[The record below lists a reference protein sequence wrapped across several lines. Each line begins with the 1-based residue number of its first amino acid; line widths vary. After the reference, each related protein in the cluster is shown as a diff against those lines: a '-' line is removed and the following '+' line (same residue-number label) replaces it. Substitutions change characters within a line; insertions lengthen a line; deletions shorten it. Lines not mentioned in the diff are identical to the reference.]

1 MHYSLC
7 DMFSDLTQNS
17 VEAGAKRIAVRLIQD
32 EASIFFSVE
41 DDGRGM
47 TREQLE
53 RAADPFYTDGVKHP
67 GRRVGLGIPF
77 LIQTADETG
86 GFWKVETR
94 ALGSQAAAIS
104 SGVQIEEGLRRSAK
118 NGEETGAFLACR
130 LDARNIDLPPLGS
143 VAGFLGQCLSLEGDF
158 EMTVERKAPWTEYSL
173 KRTEIIEALG
183 LEGDCGF
190 ADASALNLLGAYLES
205 LETEDVENANG

>member
-1 MHYSLC
+1 MHSSLC

-17 VEAGAKRIAVRLIQD
+17 AEAGAKRIAVRLIQD

-47 TREQLE
+47 ARDELQ

-86 GFWKVETR
+86 GFWKIEAR

-104 SGVQIEEGLRRSAK
+104 SGSQIGEGLRPAAK
-118 NGEETGAFLACR
+118 GGEETGTFLACL
-130 LDARNIDLPPLGS
+130 LDLRNIDLPPLGN
-143 VAGFLGQCLSLEGDF
+143 VAGFLGQCLSLEGGF

-173 KRTEIIEALG
+173 RRSEIIEALG
-183 LEGDCGF
+183 LDGDEGF
-190 ADASALNLLGAYLES
+190 ADASALNLLGIYLES
-205 LETEDVENANG
+205 LEEGEGG